1 MPIRVQNDLPVKEIL
16 EQENIF
22 VMDEMRAAHQDIRPI
37 SIGLLN
43 LMPLKEDTELQIL
56 RALSN
61 SPLQVDVTFVR
72 VTSHVSKNTSTSHIY
87 KFYEAFDDIKDKRFD
102 GFIIT
107 QLPASCIMEL
117 RKEVLPMTRSEA
129 IKAFFFKSV
138 LPVTMAL
145 ILYCIFKSACV
156 KNGELDYVWLW
167 ILCGLPFGLHRM
179 CLWIVPGGGSLGG
192 GIALFALNFI
202 IGGVI
207 GGFVLTWRLIVAVWY
222 VPLTVYWLIVG

>member
-1 MPIRVQNDLPVKEIL
+1 M
-16 EQENIF
+16 
-22 VMDEMRAAHQDIRPI
+22 
-37 SIGLLN
+37 N
-43 LMPLKEDTELQIL
+43 LK
-56 RALSN
+56 SN
-61 SPLQVDVTFVR
+61 FFER
-72 VTSHVSKNTSTSHIY
+72 RW
-87 KFYEAFDDIKDKRFD
+87 A
-102 GFIIT
+102 

-138 LPVTMAL
+138 LPVTVAL
-145 ILYCIFKSACV
+145 ILYCIFKSACM

-179 CLWIVPGGGSLGG
+179 CLWTVPGGGSLGG

-207 GGFVLTWRLIVAVWY
+207 GGFVLAWRLIVAVWY
-222 VPLTVYWLIVG
+222 VPLTVYRRIVG